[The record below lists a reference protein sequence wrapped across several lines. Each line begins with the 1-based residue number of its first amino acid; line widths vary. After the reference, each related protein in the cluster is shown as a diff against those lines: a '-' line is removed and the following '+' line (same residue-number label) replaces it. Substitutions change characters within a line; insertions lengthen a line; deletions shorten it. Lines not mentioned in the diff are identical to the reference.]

1 MKSNEML
8 KAWGEKD
15 AGGALEMIRIRFR
28 TWAFLMAQRICLQ
41 CWRHRRHRFDPYLG
55 RSPEEGNGNI
65 LA

>member
-8 KAWGEKD
+8 KAWAEKD

-28 TWAFLMAQRICLQ
+28 TWAFLMAQRIHLQ